1 MADNKAK
8 RKGLGRGLA
17 ALLGDE
23 PAIVAAGAGTDGA
36 GEGARIAPD
45 RILAVSDLKPN
56 PYQPRRHFDED
67 ALADLVE
74 SVRAKGV
81 LIPLLVRPLPAGTP
95 AEGERFEII
104 AGERRWRAAQRAGLH
119 DVPVVVR
126 EITDVAALEIAIVEN
141 VQRADLNALEEARG
155 YRRLM
160 DEFGYTQ
167 EKVAEAIG
175 KSRSHVANLIRLLG
189 LPTEVQSYLSDGR
202 LSAGH
207 ARALVTAEDP
217 LGLAKKIVS
226 GDLSVRQAEAL
237 AAGARQGGAAPK
249 GKGKGRAAAGG
260 DADIQDLE
268 ARLSNGLG
276 MKVSIRH
283 GGRSGEVR
291 IAYGGLEQL
300 DALIQVLEGGAG
312 RASEADEDPIDDEE
326 LADVLEAE
334 LGALRDD

>member
-1 MADNKAK
+1 MAEGKGK

-23 PAIVAAGAGTDGA
+23 PAIVAAGADPA
-36 GEGARIAPD
+36 GDRNIAPD
-45 RILAVSDLKPN
+45 RILPVSALKPN

-81 LIPLLVRPLPAGTP
+81 LIPLLVRPQPGVPPGA
-95 AEGERFEII
+95 AESFEIV

-126 EITDVAALEIAIVEN
+126 DIADVAALEIAIVEN

-160 DEFGYTQ
+160 DEFAYTQ
-167 EKVAEAIG
+167 EKVAAAIG
-175 KSRSHVANLIRLLG
+175 KSRSHVANLIRLLS
-189 LPTEVQSYLSDGR
+189 LPGDVQAYLADGR

-207 ARALVTAEDP
+207 ARALVTAADP
-217 LGLAKKIVS
+217 AALARRIVER
-226 GDLSVRQAEAL
+226 DLSVREAEAL
-237 AAGARQGGAAPK
+237 AAGAKRK
-249 GKGKGRAAAGG
+249 AAGG
-260 DADIQDLE
+260 GRSGAAAKTGDSDIQDLE
-268 ARLSNGLG
+268 ARLSNALG
-276 MKVSIRH
+276 MTVAIRH
-283 GGRSGEVR
+283 AGSGGEVR
-291 IAYGGLEQL
+291 IGYAGLTQL
-300 DALIQVLEGGAG
+300 DALIQLLEGGGLAT
-312 RASEADEDPIDDEE
+312 RPAEDEDPIDDDD
-326 LADVLEAE
+326 LADVLAEE